1 MLNTARQIYTKMS
14 LIGNCCTALGLTAT
28 SIVYVGYASDSSG
41 NNFSLGTPLGGST
54 YVAFVSVLST
64 SAVPTASSFAGKWV
78 KLFSST
84 VLQSN
89 ITPTGTATTT
99 LTTLNTLTLPIGV
112 WAIGDV
118 IKTQHFLSCATPSTN
133 SQAVSLLMS
142 GNNLLSLTPN
152 FNYNGAIATIQGILI
167 ETQISKITA
176 LTAGV
181 SYTVKYL
188 DATGVVSYEVSSL
201 SSVIINNSDLATTP
215 FLVKGQCANG
225 ADTITLL
232 SATVILNRA

>member
-1 MLNTARQIYTKMS
+1 MT
-14 LIGNCCTALGLTAT
+14 CTSVGLTAT

-41 NNFSLGTPLGGST
+41 SNFSLGTPLASSR
-54 YVAFVSVLST
+54 YISFISVLST
-64 SAVPTASSFAGKWV
+64 AAIPTASSFAGKWTS
-78 KLFSST
+78 LFGNT

-89 ITPTGTATTT
+89 ITPTGTTTTT

-112 WAIGDV
+112 WEIGDV

-133 SQAVSLLMS
+133 SQAVSLWIS

-152 FNYNGAIATIQGILI
+152 FNYNGAIATIQGIVI
-167 ETQISKITA
+167 ETEISKITA

-181 SYTVKYL
+181 FYTVKYL
-188 DATGVVSYEVSSL
+188 SATGVVSYEVSSL
-201 SSVIINNSDLATTP
+201 SGVVINNSDVATTP
-215 FLVKGQCANG
+215 FLVKGQCSNG

-232 SATVILNRA
+232 SATVILNRL